1 MVMRLGR
8 LVTGI
13 SVAVCFAAS
22 GALADGVEERASY
35 ERPFSWTGLYV
46 GAHLGGGLN
55 LIDVTDPLGPS
66 LFGNPIHS
74 PGPFAG
80 LQAGYSYQS
89 GIFVYGVEADLS
101 LPQMEGTGTC
111 SAVNANIINSTCRL
125 STDAFGTL
133 TGRLGLALGPEG
145 GALIY
150 GKAGAAWS
158 TGSFDVATGDMH
170 AGEQGNPFAIK
181 TAGLTQWGWTLG
193 AGAEYALSSNWSVS
207 SEYDF
212 IRFGDADV
220 TLLPTA
226 YLSSAGVVTGTV
238 PARQGQVSQDTHA
251 IKLGLNYRF
260 GEGGLQGSGFP
271 QETTAS
277 LSSSPLQVAGLPIGL
292 ELGGRYW
299 YSWGRHKYDLGF
311 PKAEFGSALAD
322 ISRLTYGDLQS
333 NTGELFGRVTAP
345 WNLFAKGF
353 IGTGT
358 TSTGHMNDEDFV
370 DHDTPAAGDPPN
382 PWVPYTNALLGGVS
396 GDIPGYGTIDVGY
409 DWWRSGAGKFGT
421 YVGYNYYKERMGARG
436 CVQLINQLGPCGLSP
451 SGGGNTPFFGH
462 AVITQEAAWQSLR
475 LGAATEFYLVPAL
488 KLSADAA
495 YLPYVSVDAEDRHYS
510 GNTAI
515 VVSHNPM
522 EGSGVGTQ
530 LEVMLSYDVT
540 EQISVG
546 VGGRYWAMWT
556 TDASER
562 RTYNRELGGPQ
573 ANPTPN
579 NVRIE
584 TERLG
589 VLGEVRYTF
598 D

>member
-1 MVMRLGR
+1 MRALPLGR
-8 LVTGI
+8 IRLLVGLAA
-13 SVAVCFAAS
+13 VAGASAAR
-22 GALADGVEERASY
+22 ADGIEVR
-35 ERPFSWTGLYV
+35 RPENATYNWTGLYV

-55 LIDVTDPLGPS
+55 LIDVTDPLGPA

-74 PGPFAG
+74 NGPFAG
-80 LQAGYSYQS
+80 LQAGYNYQS
-89 GIFVYGVEADLS
+89 GIFVYGVEADVS

-125 STDAFGTL
+125 STDAFGTV

-145 GALIY
+145 RALIY

-170 AGEQGNPFAIK
+170 GGEQGNPFAIK
-181 TAGLTQWGWTLG
+181 TAGLSQWGWTLG
-193 AGAEYALSSNWSVS
+193 AGAEYALSSNWSVR
-207 SEYDF
+207 SEYDY

-226 YLSSAGVVTGTV
+226 YLSSTGVVTGTV
-238 PARQGQVSQDTHA
+238 PARQGQVSQDAHA

-260 GEGGLQGSGFP
+260 GEGGLLASGFP
-271 QETTAS
+271 QAATAS
-277 LSSSPLQVAGLPIGL
+277 LNSTPIQVAGLPFGL

-311 PKAEFGSALAD
+311 PKTEFGSALAD

-333 NTGELFGRVTAP
+333 STGELFGRVTAP

-370 DHDTPAAGDPPN
+370 DHDTPAPGDPPN

-409 DWWRSGAGKFGT
+409 DWWRSAAARFGT

-436 CVQLINQLGPCGLSP
+436 CEQLINQLGPCGLSP
-451 SGGGNTPFFGH
+451 
-462 AVITQEAAWQSLR
+462 
-475 LGAATEFYLVPAL
+475 
-488 KLSADAA
+488 
-495 YLPYVSVDAEDRHYS
+495 
-510 GNTAI
+510 
-515 VVSHNPM
+515 
-522 EGSGVGTQ
+522 
-530 LEVMLSYDVT
+530 
-540 EQISVG
+540 
-546 VGGRYWAMWT
+546 
-556 TDASER
+556 
-562 RTYNRELGGPQ
+562 
-573 ANPTPN
+573 
-579 NVRIE
+579 
-584 TERLG
+584 
-589 VLGEVRYTF
+589 
-598 D
+598 